1 MYVTNLN
8 WLAIDEIEGKIRA
21 NVKTRYS
28 NKSEA
33 VCTIEKVENI
43 EEIKSLMNDSCNG
56 EHEIIKNNGNHENNE
71 NNPNSENEE
80 NNTKNEIVKV
90 TFDEEQPRITPG
102 QSAVFYDGDIV
113 LGGGII
119 LK

>member
-43 EEIKSLMNDSCNG
+43 EEIKSLMNDSCKG
-56 EHEIIKNNGNHENNE
+56 EHEIIKNNGNNE
-71 NNPNSENEE
+71 NNPNSKNKK

-119 LK
+119 LKKK

>member
-1 MYVTNLN
+1 
-8 WLAIDEIEGKIRA
+8 
-21 NVKTRYS
+21 
-28 NKSEA
+28 
-33 VCTIEKVENI
+33 
-43 EEIKSLMNDSCNG
+43 MNDSCNG
-56 EHEIIKNNGNHENNE
+56 EHEITKNNGNHENNE
-71 NNPNSENEE
+71 NNPNSENEK

>member
-1 MYVTNLN
+1 MKN
-8 WLAIDEIEGKIRA
+8 G
-21 NVKTRYS
+21 
-28 NKSEA
+28 
-33 VCTIEKVENI
+33 
-43 EEIKSLMNDSCNG
+43 CNE
-56 EHEIIKNNGNHENNE
+56 EHEIV
-71 NNPNSENEE
+71 S
-80 NNTKNEIVKV
+80 V

>member
-43 EEIKSLMNDSCNG
+43 EEIKSLMNNG
-56 EHEIIKNNGNHENNE
+56 C
-71 NNPNSENEE
+71 NEE
-80 NNTKNEIVKV
+80 HEIVKV

-119 LK
+119 LKKK

>member
-21 NVKTRYS
+21 NVKTRNS

-43 EEIKSLMNDSCNG
+43 EETKSLVKNSSNN
-56 EHEIIKNNGNHENNE
+56 EKNNTN
-71 NNPNSENEE
+71 
-80 NNTKNEIVKV
+80 NEIVKV

-119 LK
+119 LKKK

>member
-43 EEIKSLMNDSCNG
+43 EEIKSLMKNSSNN
-56 EHEIIKNNGNHENNE
+56 EKNNTN
-71 NNPNSENEE
+71 
-80 NNTKNEIVKV
+80 NEIVKV